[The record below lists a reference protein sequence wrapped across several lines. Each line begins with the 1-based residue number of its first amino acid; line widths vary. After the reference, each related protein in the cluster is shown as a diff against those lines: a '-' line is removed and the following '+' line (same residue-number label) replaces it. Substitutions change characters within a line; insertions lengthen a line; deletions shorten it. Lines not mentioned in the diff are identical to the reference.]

1 MELKNSICVHRLFGP
16 NRRRVLFGRHRVCV
30 TAKHDK
36 SPSTSQ
42 ISLLAP
48 PTTAL
53 PRLFS
58 WCVLLNFGTEHMC
71 VIHTD
76 RDAQESYTRTQTLQV
91 RHTGHARG
99 AGVCPASVAPR
110 PREVSKRAILD
121 QPAPHTRAC
130 VPYRYVCL
138 CICAWMREKERER
151 ERWCLGE
158 RENMRVC

>member
-16 NRRRVLFGRHRVCV
+16 NRRRVLFGDIVFV
-30 TAKHDK
+30 WL
-36 SPSTSQ
+36 PSMTSLQ
-42 ISLLAP
+42 VPRMISLLAP

-71 VIHTD
+71 VIHPD

-121 QPAPHTRAC
+121 QPAPHARAC